1 MIRLNSLNIWRKIF
15 RRFLQEVLN
24 FSIHFFVGVRALL
37 KIIEVVEANYPEI
50 MGRLLIVRAP
60 KVFGVLWTL
69 LYPFIDENSRK
80 KFMIYTGDDYQVRSW
95 MLCVTFSV
103 SNLRE
108 NWFFPGHFVTTH
120 TYKGVPTLTSRL
132 ENFSTIVYSWKLSSI
147 VVKLSVSDAIRLLAK
162 LKTYCLKQE

>member
-1 MIRLNSLNIWRKIF
+1 MF
-15 RRFLQEVLN
+15 RWFFREVLN

-95 MLCVTFSV
+95 MLCVTFIV
-103 SNLRE
+103 SNLHE
-108 NWFFPGHFVTTH
+108 NWFFLVISLP
-120 TYKGVPTLTSRL
+120 PTPTKAYPR
-132 ENFSTIVYSWKLSSI
+132 
-147 VVKLSVSDAIRLLAK
+147 
-162 LKTYCLKQE
+162 